1 MVTVLADDDMVEE
14 IRNTIIMICSTGQ
27 IGDGLVWTVPIATM
41 HRVRNGSDMLAE

>member
-1 MVTVLADDDMVEE
+1 MVEE
-14 IRNTIIMICSTGQ
+14 IRKTIIGACSTGQ